1 MFILTWNKFTIL
13 FWWIC
18 ANHQMTNVAIVKF
31 WAHYTILISEIPNF
45 SYNLYN
51 SKHSVHIRQGYQ
63 VILGDFL
70 ALIRSNCGLSVS
82 TKNLSRG
89 PVTEK
94 SKWNLLQNL
103 YVLTVLLSPLLF
115 LIILYG
121 LGALVAVSY
130 SKLALSMF

>member
-1 MFILTWNKFTIL
+1 
-13 FWWIC
+13 
-18 ANHQMTNVAIVKF
+18 MTNVAIVKF

-45 SYNLYN
+45 PYNLYN

-82 TKNLSRG
+82 TKSLSRG
-89 PVTEK
+89 LVTEK
-94 SKWNLLQNL
+94 LKWNLLQNL

-115 LIILYG
+115 LIILYDPNY
-121 LGALVAVSY
+121 LVNFEGYDNSN
-130 SKLALSMF
+130 LI

>member
-1 MFILTWNKFTIL
+1 
-13 FWWIC
+13 
-18 ANHQMTNVAIVKF
+18 MTNVAIVKF

-82 TKNLSRG
+82 TKNLSRR

-94 SKWNLLQNL
+94 VKWKFAPKSLCSNGFI
-103 YVLTVLLSPLLF
+103 VAT
-115 LIILYG
+115 LIPN
-121 LGALVAVSY
+121 Y
-130 SKLALSMF
+130 SL